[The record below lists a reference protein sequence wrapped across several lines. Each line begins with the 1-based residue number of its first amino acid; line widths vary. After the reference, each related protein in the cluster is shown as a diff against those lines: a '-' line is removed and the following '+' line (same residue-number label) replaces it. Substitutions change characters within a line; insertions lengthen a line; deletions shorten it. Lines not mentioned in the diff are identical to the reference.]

1 MPTPAADRVVHLVLQ
16 LFAER
21 GAAEYHGEAVTQT
34 EHALQSAW
42 LAEKAGATPE
52 LIVAALL
59 HDVGHLLHGLGE
71 DAAAHGLDDRHEELG
86 YRFLT
91 KHFGPAVCEP
101 VRLHVPAKRYLCATD
116 PAYRASLSPASETSL
131 RFQGGPMTPD
141 EAKAFEANP
150 HFIAACDLRRWDDH
164 AKVPGIAT
172 PNVSYFLRYLERIS

>member
-1 MPTPAADRVVHLVLQ
+1 MTSPFAERLER
-16 LFAER
+16 LFADR

-34 EHALQSAW
+34 EHALQSAR
-42 LAEKAGATPE
+42 LAEQAGATPE

-59 HDVGHLLHGLGE
+59 HDVGHLLHGHGE

-86 YRFLT
+86 FRFLA

-116 PAYRASLSPASETSL
+116 PAYRSSLSPASQTSL
-131 RFQGGPMTPD
+131 KLQGGPMSAD

-150 HFIAACDLRRWDDH
+150 HFAAACELRRWDDA
-164 AKVPGIAT
+164 AKVPGLAT
-172 PNVSYFLRYLERIS
+172 PGVTHFLIYLERIS